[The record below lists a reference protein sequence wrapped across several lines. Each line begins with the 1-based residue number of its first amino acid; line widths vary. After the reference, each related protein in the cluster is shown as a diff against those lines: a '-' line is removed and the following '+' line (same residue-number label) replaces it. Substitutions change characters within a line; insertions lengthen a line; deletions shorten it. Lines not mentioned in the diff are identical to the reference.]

1 MLSSIVEAQLA
12 KSLRHLYINPLEKC
26 NLRCKICYTRKTDP
40 ILSNV
45 QILKFLDDYQVQQP
59 VETVTFC
66 GGEVFALVSFPEL
79 LNEVN
84 ARGIFAQVITNGT
97 IDRLEQIKNPNFV
110 NLIVS
115 LDGVEKD
122 HDANRGAGNF
132 RKSIE
137 FMKKAHRLDFHLDVF
152 SIIHKQNLSHLDH
165 FEAALQQ
172 ELGFLPVITYH
183 PRKPPMYLNTH
194 PISNIFGEVDQF
206 DFLSKKEMLQVM
218 QTRNVFPP
226 KDLGCYQI
234 AVTSTGKV
242 YGCCEGTV
250 PLGMMTDPP
259 AELIQKLRA
268 RLERWSKNNTSLTCL
283 GCSQHEFMCGIKEYL
298 SLLEKPNYEQKT
310 SLSPNFNQSTGSAA
324 VL

>member
-1 MLSSIVEAQLA
+1 MLSAHVEAQLDKA
-12 KSLRHLYINPLEKC
+12 LRHLYINPLEKC

-40 ILSNV
+40 ILPN
-45 QILKFLDDYQVQQP
+45 DQVLNFIDGYREAQP

-66 GGEVFALVSFPEL
+66 GGEVFALVTFPEL
-79 LNEVN
+79 LNQVN
-84 ARGIFAQVITNGT
+84 QRGIFAQVITNGT
-97 IDRLEQIKNPNFV
+97 IDRLDDIKNPNFV

-115 LDGVEKD
+115 LDGIEAD
-122 HDANRGAGNF
+122 HDANRGQGNF

-137 FMKKAHRLDFHLDVF
+137 FMKKAHNLGFHLDVF
-152 SIIHKQNLSHLDH
+152 SIIHKQNLPHLDQ
-165 FEAALQQ
+165 FEASLEK

-183 PRKPPMYLNTH
+183 PRKPPMYLTSH
-194 PISNIFGEVDQF
+194 PISNIFGEVEQF

-250 PLGMMTDPP
+250 PLGMIADPP
-259 AELIQKLRA
+259 AELIQKLRG
-268 RLERWSKNNTSLTCL
+268 RLERWSKTNTSVTCL
-283 GCSQHEFMCGIKEYL
+283 GCTQHEFMCGIKEYL
-298 SLLEKPNYEQKT
+298 SLLEKPTEYENNSTNT
-310 SLSPNFNQSTGSAA
+310 SYAG